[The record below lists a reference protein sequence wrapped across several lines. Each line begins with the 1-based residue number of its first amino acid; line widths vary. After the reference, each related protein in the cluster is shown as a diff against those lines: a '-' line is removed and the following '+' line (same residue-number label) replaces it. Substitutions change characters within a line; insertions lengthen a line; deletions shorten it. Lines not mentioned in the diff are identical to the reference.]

1 MRSLFIRWVINA
13 LALYVAVNVVPGI
26 HFTKGPGALLIVA
39 AVFGIVNSA
48 LRPVLTVLTW
58 PLVVLTL
65 GLFTFVIN
73 ALLLLVTAWLSSQF
87 DLGLAVDGFGAAF
100 VGGLLIGIVSVVLSI
115 FVGES
120 KVQVRRVDH
129 TDSSE

>member
-26 HFTKGPGALLIVA
+26 HFTQGAGALLVVA
-39 AVFGIVNSA
+39 AIFGIVNSA
-48 LRPVLTVLTW
+48 LRPILTVLTC

-73 ALLLLVTAWLSSQF
+73 AFLLMFTAWLSKQF
-87 DLGLAVDGFGAAF
+87 DLGLVVDGFGAAF
-100 VGGLLIGIVSVVLSI
+100 VGGLLIGFVSVILSI

-120 KVQVRRVDH
+120 RIQVRRVDR
-129 TDSSE
+129 TDGSE

>member
-1 MRSLFIRWVINA
+1 MRTLFVRWIINA
-13 LALYVAVNVVPGI
+13 LALYVAVNVIPGI
-26 HFTKGPGALLIVA
+26 HFTRSAGQLLIVA
-39 AVFGIVNSA
+39 AIFGIVNSA
-48 LRPVLTVLTW
+48 LRPILTVLTC

-87 DLGLAVDGFGAAF
+87 DLGLVVDGFGAAF
-100 VGGLLIGIVSVVLSI
+100 VGGLLIGIVSVLLSI

-120 KVQVRRVDH
+120 RVQMRRI
-129 TDSSE
+129 DSDQP

>member
-1 MRSLFIRWVINA
+1 MRSLFIRWIINA

-26 HFTKGPGALLIVA
+26 HFLGTAGQLLIVA
-39 AVFGIVNSA
+39 AIFGIVNSA
-48 LRPVLTVLTW
+48 LRPILTVLTC

-73 ALLLLVTAWLSSQF
+73 AMLLLVTAWLSSQF
-87 DLGLAVDGFGAAF
+87 DLGLVVEGFGAAF
-100 VGGLLIGIVSVVLSI
+100 LGGLLIGVVSVVLSI

-120 KVQVRRVDH
+120 KLQMRRA
-129 TDSSE
+129 DSDQP

>member
-1 MRSLFIRWVINA
+1 MRTLFVRWVINA
-13 LALYVAVNVVPGI
+13 LALYVAVNVIPGI
-26 HFTKGPGALLIVA
+26 HFTKSAGQLLIVA
-39 AVFGIVNSA
+39 AIFGIVNSA
-48 LRPVLTVLTW
+48 LRPILTVLTC

-87 DLGLAVDGFGAAF
+87 DLGLSVDGFGAAF
-100 VGGLLIGIVSVVLSI
+100 VGGLLIGIVSVLLSI

-120 KVQVRRVDH
+120 RVHVRRI
-129 TDSSE
+129 DSNQP

>member
-1 MRSLFIRWVINA
+1 MRSLFLRWVINA
-13 LALYVAVNVVPGI
+13 LALYVAVNVIPGI

-39 AVFGIVNSA
+39 AIFGIVNSA
-48 LRPVLTVLTW
+48 LRPILTVLTC

-73 ALLLLVTAWLSSQF
+73 AMLLLLTAWLSSQF
-87 DLGLAVDGFGAAF
+87 DLGLVVDGFGSAF
-100 VGGLLIGIVSVVLSI
+100 VGGLLIGIVSVMLSI

-120 KVQVRRVDH
+120 RVQVRRVDS
-129 TDSSE
+129 DQS

>member
-1 MRSLFIRWVINA
+1 MRSLFIRWVINS
-13 LALYVAVNVVPGI
+13 LALYVAVSLIPGI

-39 AVFGIVNSA
+39 AIFGIVNSA
-48 LRPVLTVLTW
+48 LRPILTVLTC

-73 ALLLLVTAWLSSQF
+73 ALLLLFTAWLSGQF
-87 DLGLAVDGFGAAF
+87 DLGLVVEGFGPAF
-100 VGGLLIGIVSVVLSI
+100 VGGLLIGFVSVILSI

-120 KVQVRRVDH
+120 RIQVHRVDG
-129 TDSSE
+129 SGNE